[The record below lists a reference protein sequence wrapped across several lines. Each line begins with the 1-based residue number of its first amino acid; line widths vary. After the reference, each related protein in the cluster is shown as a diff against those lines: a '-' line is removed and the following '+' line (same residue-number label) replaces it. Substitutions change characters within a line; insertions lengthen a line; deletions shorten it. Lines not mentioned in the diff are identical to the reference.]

1 MSDPACVFCRIVAC
15 ELPATFVHADDRV
28 VAFLDV
34 DPVTPGHLLV
44 VPRAHLPA
52 LEDLDDD
59 TAGRMLQV
67 AKRMAAAL
75 RASGLRCEGV
85 NLFYADGEAAGQ
97 EVFHAHLHVF
107 PRHEGDGFEV
117 SARWGSNPA
126 REELEAIG
134 ARIRAALDARGQEQP
149 DVAGPGAPGRQ

>member
-34 DPVTPGHLLV
+34 VPRTPCHLRV

-59 TAGRMLQV
+59 PDGRMLQV

-85 NLFYADGEAAGQ
+85 TLFYADGEAAGQ

-107 PRHEGDGFEV
+107 SRHQGDGFEV

-149 DVAGPGAPGRQ
+149 DAAGPGAPGRD